1 MLTGIFS
8 TLLIDETKGKTL
20 EDLSNEDQE
29 GFVQG
34 MKYPS
39 FFRCGSLSDF
49 TRFHRCQ
56 GGARQPRGYSRYRR
70 ISLATLLPP
79 FPPLYVSNTE
89 KFLSIC
95 PPFHASHDT
104 LSLSGYL

>member
-39 FFRCGSLSDF
+39 
-49 TRFHRCQ
+49 
-56 GGARQPRGYSRYRR
+56 
-70 ISLATLLPP
+70 
-79 FPPLYVSNTE
+79 PLDAAHSVILFASIGVNELRVNKEGILVTE
-89 KFLSIC
+89 
-95 PPFHASHDT
+95 A
-104 LSLSGYL
+104 